1 MTSICLCL
9 DGCHL
14 HLEIR
19 GHADYAEK
27 GKDIVCAAITAYT
40 TQFSYIINEHKDWF
54 DFVSEDIHSGYYEAI
69 AQIGENIV
77 SSTKGDNPAL
87 FHIGVFLLFVN
98 IGFCFVSD
106 CFPQNV
112 EIVPSVTVQYMESP
126 T

>member
-14 HLEIR
+14 HLAIR
-19 GHADYAEK
+19 GHAEYAEK

-54 DFVSEDIHSGYYEAI
+54 DFVSEDLHSGYYEAI
-69 AQIGENIV
+69 AQIKPEHSKEV
-77 SSTKGDNPAL
+77 EWMVEL
-87 FHIGVFLLFVN
+87 VN